1 MIRFQPSS
9 DMIHHLYALFS
20 FFFIW
25 YVLWH
30 TWRGRKE
37 RKEKKLN
44 KKSDRFFV
52 LGTTNRRQC
61 AANRGPLL
69 PRPAQN
75 TLASALYIM
84 DLSLW
89 TIICCGAGFLFHIYI
104 VASGGCRKERE
115 RSFECDVVALLKNA
129 GLIDWRDPVRNRRC
143 RSQGE
148 RASREDETLRVCD
161 RCEWIVHLCAR
172 SLNGHLN
179 GKGKREMRSRGFPFC
194 GIKWCGRVRAY
205 YYKKTQAAVRVGGC
219 GIKAG
224 NNWPITK
231 LLATPGQWLSREKSS
246 TAKKKKKNHRFIIII
261 LFFIFSLFEGSYPV
275 VFVWLEAKTTRRVG
289 FYVHLK
295 KKKT

>member
-1 MIRFQPSS
+1 M
-9 DMIHHLYALFS
+9 
-20 FFFIW
+20 
-25 YVLWH
+25 
-30 TWRGRKE
+30 
-37 RKEKKLN
+37 
-44 KKSDRFFV
+44 

-115 RSFECDVVALLKNA
+115 RSFECDVVALLKNV

-179 GKGKREMRSRGFPFC
+179 GKGKREMRSCGFPFC

-246 TAKKKKKNHRFIIII
+246 TAKRKRKTTVLLSSFYFLFFLFLKDRILLCLFGWRQKLHVELVSTSIWKKKNVAICHR
-261 LFFIFSLFEGSYPV
+261 LVCV
-275 VFVWLEAKTTRRVG
+275 VFKDRYRHFKW
-289 FYVHLK
+289 HWNNM
-295 KKKT
+295 

>member
-1 MIRFQPSS
+1 M
-9 DMIHHLYALFS
+9 
-20 FFFIW
+20 
-25 YVLWH
+25 
-30 TWRGRKE
+30 
-37 RKEKKLN
+37 
-44 KKSDRFFV
+44 
-52 LGTTNRRQC
+52 
-61 AANRGPLL
+61 
-69 PRPAQN
+69 
-75 TLASALYIM
+75 
-84 DLSLW
+84 
-89 TIICCGAGFLFHIYI
+89 
-104 VASGGCRKERE
+104 
-115 RSFECDVVALLKNA
+115 VALLKNV

-179 GKGKREMRSRGFPFC
+179 GKGKREMRSCGFPFC

-246 TAKKKKKNHRFIIII
+246 TAKRKRKTTVLLSSFYFLFFFSFWRIVSCCVCLAGGKNYTSSWFLRPFEKKNVAICHR
-261 LFFIFSLFEGSYPV
+261 LVCV
-275 VFVWLEAKTTRRVG
+275 VFKDRYRHFKW
-289 FYVHLK
+289 HWNNM
-295 KKKT
+295 